1 MNTNV
6 EQVDGNSFVLGLED
20 VDSINHVVVFL
31 TGQVPFSEGFGGSV
45 YFGWPSAETGG
56 IAWQVLGYI
65 SNDKPSAIFKIAKIK
80 ASEQMSSN
88 PFSSQLMQSLARSS
102 TNAQIGII
110 VEPLTEIAQKA
121 VSPDTVASQVQ
132 SFTEF
137 CQKMLENFFNYD
149 SSFAVSPGQS
159 VMHPSATYIPTD
171 VLQKWYTNF
180 ERRLQAN
187 PQFWRT
193 L

>member
-1 MNTNV
+1 M
-6 EQVDGNSFVLGLED
+6 DGNSFVLSLED
-20 VDSINHVVVFL
+20 VDSINHVVIFL
-31 TGQVPFSEGFGGSV
+31 TGQLPFSEGFGGSV

-56 IAWQVLGYI
+56 VAWQLLGYI

-80 ASEQMSSN
+80 ASEQMASN
-88 PFSSQLMQSLARSS
+88 PFSTQLMQSLARSS

-110 VEPLTEIAQKA
+110 VEPLAEIAQKA

-137 CQKMLENFFNYD
+137 SQKMLENFFNYA